1 MSGTKDGDSPEP
13 SAATEAAAE
22 ERDRDMK
29 RRCSQ
34 KAEAV
39 GRLAGGIAHEINTP
53 IQFVGDNLNFLGE
66 SLPQLLQLIETYRDL
81 CAKAATR
88 PISPAEA
95 AAQKKME
102 TDVDLEF
109 LSANI
114 PTSIA
119 SAQDGVARVARIV
132 QSMKTFARPEREEKA
147 LSDINEGLRETLVI
161 ATNEIK
167 YVATVE
173 TELGDIPLVH
183 CALGDLNHVFL
194 TLLTNAAHAI
204 AEVAKKTGGRGLIRV
219 RTSREDDHVVVAIS
233 DTGVGIPAARQGCL
247 FEPATEGGA
256 KGHGQGLAL
265 ARSIVVEEHGGSITF
280 TTEPGQGTTFVVRLP
295 IGAVVEDSGSGAGV
309 VF

>member
-1 MSGTKDGDSPEP
+1 MGGTNDVDAPEP
-13 SAATEAAAE
+13 SIATDAAAE
-22 ERDRDMK
+22 SRGQEMK
-29 RRCSQ
+29 RRHSR

-53 IQFVGDNLNFLGE
+53 IQFIGDNLNFLGE
-66 SLPQLLQLIETYRDL
+66 SFPQLLQLIETYRDL
-81 CAKAATR
+81 CGRAATR
-88 PISPAEA
+88 PLSPAEA

-114 PTSIA
+114 PTSVA
-119 SAQDGVARVARIV
+119 SALDGVARVARIV
-132 QSMKTFARPEREEKA
+132 QSMKAFARPEREEKA

-167 YVATVE
+167 YVASVE
-173 TELGDIPLVH
+173 TELGDLPLVH

-204 AEVAKKTGGRGLIRV
+204 ADVVKKAGGRGLIRV

-233 DTGVGIPAARQGCL
+233 DTGAGIPAAQQGCL
-247 FEPATEGGA
+247 FEPATEEGA
-256 KGHGQGLAL
+256 KGDGQGLAL
-265 ARSIVVEEHGGSITF
+265 ARSIVVEEHGGAITF
-280 TTEPGQGTTFVVRLP
+280 TTDPGQGTTFLVRLP
-295 IGAVVEDSGSGAGV
+295 IAAAEEDPGPGAGAQP
-309 VF
+309 

>member
-1 MSGTKDGDSPEP
+1 MSGTRDVDSPEG
-13 SAATEAAAE
+13 SRATDAAAE
-22 ERDRDMK
+22 GRDGEVK
-29 RRCSQ
+29 RRWSQ

-39 GRLAGGIAHEINTP
+39 GHLAGGIAHEINTP
-53 IQFVGDNLNFLGE
+53 IQFIGDNLTFLGE

-88 PISPAEA
+88 PLGPAEA

-102 TDVDLEF
+102 TDADLEF

-119 SAQDGVARVARIV
+119 SALDGVARVARIV
-132 QSMKTFARPEREEKA
+132 QSMKTFARPEREDKA

-173 TELGDIPLVH
+173 TEFGDLPLVH

-194 TLLTNAAHAI
+194 TLLTNAAYSISDVVKRA
-204 AEVAKKTGGRGLIRV
+204 GGRGVIRV
-219 RTSREDDHVVVAIS
+219 RTSVDDDHVVVAIS
-233 DTGVGIPAARQGCL
+233 DTGAGIPAAVQGRL

-256 KGHGQGLAL
+256 KGARQGLAL

-280 TTEPGQGTTFVVRLP
+280 TTEPGQGTTFLVRLP
-295 IGAVVEDSGSGAGV
+295 VAAVVEDPGSGAGAQP
-309 VF
+309 